1 MAVDLG
7 TDTSCMT
14 GLRTGRL
21 VSGARLVAEAAYRRL
36 TTPRGTLRGGE
47 EEANYGLDLTACIGS
62 AQTAADRAAMPG
74 RISMELAKDERI
86 VETRVA
92 VTESTDGPAK
102 SWDVLIECGTLA
114 GPFSLR
120 LGVSE
125 VTTTIL
131 GIEAE
136 G

>member
-1 MAVDLG
+1 MAVDYG
-7 TDTSCMT
+7 TDTSCMAS
-14 GLRTGRL
+14 LRTGRL

-74 RISMELAKDERI
+74 RIAMELSKDERVI
-86 VETRVA
+86 ETRA
-92 VTESTDGPAK
+92 TVTESTDGPAT
-102 SWDVLIECGTLA
+102 SWDVLIECGTTA
-114 GPFSLR
+114 GPFALR

-125 VTTTIL
+125 VSVTVL
-131 GIEAE
+131 GLDAE

>member
-1 MAVDLG
+1 MAVDPG

-21 VSGARLVAEAAYRRL
+21 VSGARLIAEAAYRRL
-36 TTPRGTLRGGE
+36 NTPRGTLRGGE
-47 EEANYGLDLTACIGS
+47 EEANYGLDLTECIGS
-62 AQTAADRAAMPG
+62 AQTDADRAAMPG

-86 VETRVA
+86 VETHVE
-92 VTESTDGPAK
+92 VTESTDGQAK
-102 SWDVLIECGTLA
+102 SWDVLIECGTTA

-125 VTTTIL
+125 VTTTLL
-131 GIEAE
+131 GIKA
-136 G
+136 GG

>member
-1 MAVDLG
+1 MATDFG
-7 TDTSCMT
+7 TDTSCT
-14 GLRTGRL
+14 TSLRTGRL
-21 VSGARLVAEAAYRRL
+21 ATGARLVAEAAYRRL

-47 EEANYGLDLTACIGS
+47 DEANYGLDLTACIGS

-86 VETRVA
+86 VETRVT
-92 VTESTDGPAK
+92 VTETTDGPATA
-102 SWDVLIECGTLA
+102 WDVRIEAGTTA

-125 VTTTIL
+125 VSTTIL